1 MWQPWQIGTRCVLCA
16 RLMQGSRHVPCWC
29 YLAHRASSLARLLC
43 RRSSEVQVH
52 DHRVSVL
59 QLRHIAVLVELHVE
73 PKRRRETCHHSS
85 IELECRNHGCSQSIK
100 SLLACS
106 KLDLCGFG
114 LDLLRMSKSHPTP
127 THTIINQASESVS
140 SRLVQSK
147 PSPSRSSQRQ
157 RQQRKR
163 ERERERGAYESSLQG
178 RELFVSR
185 RELVLMRH
193 DGREL

>member
-1 MWQPWQIGTRCVLCA
+1 MNENSSTHHARAREEGESQMWQPWQIGTRCVLCA

-29 YLAHRASSLARLLC
+29 YLAHRASSFARLLCRRSSLARLLC

-73 PKRRRETCHHSS
+73 PKRCRETCHHSS

-114 LDLLRMSKSHPTP
+114 LDLLRMSKSHPDQ
-127 THTIINQASESVS
+127 HNHQASE
-140 SRLVQSK
+140 
-147 PSPSRSSQRQ
+147 
-157 RQQRKR
+157 
-163 ERERERGAYESSLQG
+163 
-178 RELFVSR
+178 
-185 RELVLMRH
+185 
-193 DGREL
+193 